1 MTPISSNNNMSAPPM
16 KQQIL
21 RNLYVA
27 TSNRSD
33 YVKVK
38 PVLTE
43 MTERAVPFSLVVSGS
58 HLALKQGYTYKSI
71 EADGFEIRE
80 MLANQMDGTSLES
93 MAKSVGISIMEHS
106 HFFAREHPS
115 SIMLVGDRFDILPIA
130 IAASMMN
137 IPILHIQG
145 GEISGS
151 IDESIRHTITKL
163 SHVHFVTTKQARNR
177 VVTMGE
183 HPEMVF
189 VTGCPTVDLLNQFAD
204 SELGL
209 AELRQN
215 NSSFKQLQE
224 RDYLLVVF
232 HPVTTEFDRCA
243 ETIETVLSAV
253 ESFAKPVVLIYPN
266 RDAGADNMV
275 DVIMRRSR
283 ENGNYILNRHLDFQ
297 DYLTLMVN
305 CSAFIGNSSSGIRE
319 TGTFGIP
326 TVNIGTRQHGRER
339 NQNVRD
345 VIVDRELIIDA
356 INGAFH
362 MGRYPPQ
369 NIYGDG
375 TSSKQ
380 IVDILMALDE
390 LEVQKTYF
398 DIQSTLN
405 HQLRS

>member
-1 MTPISSNNNMSAPPM
+1 MNASAV
-16 KQQIL
+16 KQRVL

-33 YVKVK
+33 YIKVK
-38 PVLTE
+38 PVLAE
-43 MTERAVPFSLVVSGS
+43 MKYREIPFSLVVSGS

-80 MLANQMDGTSLES
+80 MLANQIDGTSLES

-106 HFFAREHPS
+106 HFFAREKPS
-115 SIMLVGDRFDILPIA
+115 SIVLVGDRFDIFPVA
-130 IAASMMN
+130 VSASMMN

-145 GEISGS
+145 GEVSGS
-151 IDESIRHTITKL
+151 IDESLRHAITKL
-163 SHVHFVTTKQARNR
+163 SHVHFVTTKQARRR

-183 HPEMVF
+183 NPDKVF
-189 VTGCPTVDLLNQFAD
+189 VTGCPSIDLLNQFSD

-209 AELRQN
+209 AKLKQN
-215 NSSFKQLQE
+215 NPSFERLQE

-232 HPVTTEFDRCA
+232 HPVTTEFDSSA
-243 ETIETVLSAV
+243 ETIEIVLSAV
-253 ESFAKPVVLIYPN
+253 ESFAKPLVLIYPN
-266 RDAGADNMV
+266 RDAGADDMV

-283 ENGNYILNRHLDFQ
+283 ANDNYILNRHLDFH
-297 DYLTLMVN
+297 DYLSLMVN

-339 NQNVRD
+339 NKNILD
-345 VIVDRELIIDA
+345 VIVERELIIEA
-356 INGAFH
+356 INHAIDV
-362 MGRYPPQ
+362 GRYPRD

-375 TSSKQ
+375 NASKR
-380 IVDILMALDE
+380 IGDILLGLDE
-390 LEVQKTYF
+390 LEVQKTYY
-398 DIQSTLN
+398 DV
-405 HQLRS
+405 